1 VIDMPLVTRRFSA
14 RRPTLA
20 GLILLGVLLLA
31 VEWRATP
38 AAAQVPGQLQ
48 VSAGGPYVGT
58 VGQPVTFVA
67 QINTGGLP
75 PNSAIQVQW
84 SFGDGTSGFG
94 QVATHT
100 YTSAGTFS
108 VTVVATAGAGQSGS
122 SSTIATISAGT
133 QPGQL
138 TVNAGGPYSGQAGV
152 PIVFRAF
159 VSLGGRPPGTAV
171 QVVWNFGDGS
181 SGVGESVA
189 HTYAAAGVYTVT
201 VIASIGATQTAT
213 NTTTARITA
222 PITPLVVNPGGP
234 YTGRAG
240 EAITFSGS
248 ATGILPGATVGYSWS
263 FGDGSVGSG
272 QSVTH
277 TYMNQ
282 GTYTVTLTV
291 STSTGQQASASTTA
305 TVSAGSETISLTT
318 GCTNLTLTWPNGT
331 SISVV
336 STAISPAG
344 ALASI
349 WRYDAVQGRF
359 LGYTPSAPS
368 FANDLLTVNRLE
380 AVFICVNSPAT
391 LTRPVL

>member
-1 VIDMPLVTRRFSA
+1 MPPVTRPFSA
-14 RRPTLA
+14 RRPPLA
-20 GLILLGVLLLA
+20 GLILLSVLMLA
-31 VEWRATP
+31 MESRATP
-38 AAAQVPGQLQ
+38 VTAQIPGQLQ
-48 VSAGGPYVGT
+48 VFAGGPYVGT
-58 VGQPVTFVA
+58 VGQPITFVA

-75 PNSAIQVQW
+75 PNSPIQVQW
-84 SFGDGTSGFG
+84 SFGDGSTAFG
-94 QVATHT
+94 QATTHA
-100 YTSAGTFS
+100 YSSPGTFP

-122 SSTIATISAGT
+122 SSTTATISAGT

-152 PIVFRAF
+152 PVVFTAF

-171 QVVWNFGDGS
+171 QVIWNFGDGTT
-181 SGVGESVA
+181 GIGESTT
-189 HTYAAAGVYTVT
+189 HTYTAAGVYTVT
-201 VIASIGATQTAT
+201 VVAAIGGTQTAT
-213 NTTTARITA
+213 NSTTARITA

-240 EAITFSGS
+240 EAISLSGS
-248 ATGILPGATVGYSWS
+248 ATGVLPGATVGYSWS
-263 FGDGSVGSG
+263 FGDSSIGSG

-277 TYMNQ
+277 TYTNP

-305 TVSAGSETISLTT
+305 TVMTGTEAIPLTT

-331 SISVV
+331 STSVV
-336 STAISPAG
+336 AAAISPTG

-349 WRYDAVQGRF
+349 WRYDAAQGRF
-359 LGYTPSAPS
+359 LGYTPAAPS

-380 AVFICVNSPAT
+380 AVFVCVNSPAT
-391 LTRPVL
+391 LTRPAL